1 MSIVVEYSWC
11 AHRRCTPDAPQPAYH
26 PSRRASDTV
35 TGQADP
41 TGARWGRLRA
51 PQTAHLW
58 HPPRRS
64 RTAPAG
70 RFAACSTA
78 ATLATWLNT
87 TCGRAIE
94 GTRVVTQAIR
104 AGVPI
109 TLGVLAPELLA
120 RSGACE
126 AAAVLRHKRLAQRR
140 RRGERGALRS
150 VSSAP
155 ARPIAEHCC
164 TRFGISTV
172 RSCAS
177 SGCVARAPPQ
187 LYLTR
192 GTTYQSPSGLA
203 GTDAAPLND
212 CE

>member
-1 MSIVVEYSWC
+1 MPLSPHTILRVV
-11 AHRRCTPDAPQPAYH
+11 HQTPLPVRPTPRVLGGDDFAPRKRHTYGTLLVALEQRQPVDLL
-26 PSRRASDTV
+26 P
-35 TGQADP
+35 
-41 TGARWGRLRA
+41 AR
-51 PQTAHLW
+51 
-58 HPPRRS
+58 
-64 RTAPAG
+64 
-70 RFAACSTA
+70 TA

-126 AAAVLRHKRLAQRR
+126 AAAVLRHERLAQRR